1 MGGVFYFLLIRPQQK
16 RVRAQQALV
25 NAVEVGDEIMT
36 TGGIFGTIAEID
48 DDEGTVLVEIAPGT
62 RIRMVKSGI
71 SRRLTEDDDVR
82 ARGRRPGSGPAVLVT
97 QLHSPGEPGPRRGSR
112 VNRQPPSPWRTC
124 RPTRSSRCSSH
135 RPIA

>member
-1 MGGVFYFLLIRPQQK
+1 MMALIAQASNNSNPLALFLPLILMGGVFYFLLIRPQQR

-36 TGGIFGTIAEID
+36 TGGMFGTIVEID

-71 SRRLTEDDDVR
+71 SRRLTQDDDDY
-82 ARGRRPGSGPAVLVT
+82 
-97 QLHSPGEPGPRRGSR
+97 EPEDED
-112 VNRQPPSPWRTC
+112 QDQDQQ
-124 RPTRSSRCSSH
+124 RS
-135 RPIA
+135 